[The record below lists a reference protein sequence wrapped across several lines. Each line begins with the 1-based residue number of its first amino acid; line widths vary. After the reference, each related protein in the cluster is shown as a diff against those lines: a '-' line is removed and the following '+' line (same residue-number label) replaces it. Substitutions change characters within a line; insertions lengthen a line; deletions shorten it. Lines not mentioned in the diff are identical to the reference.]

1 MSRQIRIQIRPDGTI
16 HAQVQGIKGA
26 GCTEYISVIEQL
38 LNAETIDSEYTN
50 EYYEQEQNKIEA
62 QDHTHL
68 KNDLRGREG

>member
-50 EYYEQEQNKIEA
+50 EYYEREENKIEA
-62 QDHTHL
+62 QDHSRLQT
-68 KNDLRGREG
+68 DLHSREG